1 MQNSTL
7 KRVADHSTL
16 DITFSLLLADDTL
29 VEKTAE
35 GEVFQFTIGDGQF
48 IPPLENMLIGLEE
61 GTRAKFVLNPEDAF
75 GQSNSDNV
83 QIMTKADFP
92 TEMDLVAGHVIG
104 FNTPT
109 GEEVPGT
116 VVKVEEG
123 SVYIDFNHP
132 LAGKIVIFEATIV
145 KCLLKVLT

>member
-1 MQNSTL
+1 
-7 KRVADHSTL
+7 
-16 DITFSLLLADDTL
+16 

-48 IPPLENMLIGLEE
+48 LPQLENMLIGLEE

-145 KCLLKVLT
+145 KVLT